1 MSSVSEKYVHIGNVI
16 RNAVIF
22 DFKKSRGEA
31 VTTENLIQ
39 TVDELFQLLDERQ
52 IDYLLV
58 GGIAVLQYTEGRNT
72 QDIDLIMAVSSLA
85 KIPEIEVIEKNF
97 DFIRGRFK
105 ALQIDLLLTT
115 NPLFDRVMTDYAT
128 RQKFIERS
136 IPCATVEGLL
146 LLKLYALSSLY
157 RQGNFARV
165 GIYENDVAT
174 LMQLY
179 RPDIDPLLDELK
191 KHLNET
197 DFAAV
202 NEITDEIQ
210 QRITRFQRRSDQ
222 PDR

>member
-1 MSSVSEKYVHIGNVI
+1 MESVSEKYVHIGNVI
-16 RNAVIF
+16 RNAVVF

-31 VTTENLIQ
+31 VTDDNLIQ
-39 TVDELFQLLDERQ
+39 TVDELFKLLDERR

-85 KIPEIEVIEKNF
+85 KIPEIEVIERNP

-105 ALQIDLLLTT
+105 SLQIDLLLTT

-128 RQKFIERS
+128 KQNFIESS
-136 IPCATVEGLL
+136 IRFATVDGLL
-146 LLKLYALSSLY
+146 LLKLYALPSLY
-157 RQGNFARV
+157 RQGSFARV

-179 RPDIDPLLDELK
+179 RPDIVPLLGELK
-191 KHLNET
+191 KYLDDT
-197 DFAAV
+197 DFEAV
-202 NEITDEIQ
+202 NEIADEIQ
-210 QRITRFQRRSDQ
+210 QRITRFQQRSDRT
-222 PDR
+222 DR

>member
-1 MSSVSEKYVHIGNVI
+1 MSTVSEKYVHIGNVI
-16 RNAVIF
+16 RNAVVF

-31 VTTENLIQ
+31 VTNDNLIQ
-39 TVDELFQLLDERQ
+39 TVDELFKLLDERQ

-72 QDIDLIMAVSSLA
+72 QDIDLIMAVSSLTR
-85 KIPEIEVIEKNF
+85 IPEIEVIERNP

-115 NPLFDRVMTDYAT
+115 NPLFDRVMTGYAT
-128 RQKFIERS
+128 NQNFIESS
-136 IPCATVEGLL
+136 IRCATVEGLL
-146 LLKLYALSSLY
+146 LLKLNALPSLY
-157 RQGNFARV
+157 RQGSFARV

-191 KHLNET
+191 KHLIDT
-197 DFAAV
+197 DFASVSETA
-202 NEITDEIQ
+202 DEIR
-210 QRITRFQRRSDQ
+210 QRITRFEQRSDR
-222 PDR
+222 PGR

>member
-1 MSSVSEKYVHIGNVI
+1 MESVSEKSVHIGNVI
-16 RNAVIF
+16 RNAVVF

-31 VTTENLIQ
+31 VTDDNLIQ
-39 TVDELFQLLDERQ
+39 TVDELFKLLDERR

-85 KIPEIEVIEKNF
+85 KIPEIEVVERNP

-105 ALQIDLLLTT
+105 SLQIDLLLTT

-128 RQKFIERS
+128 KQNFIESS
-136 IPCATVEGLL
+136 IRCATVDGLL
-146 LLKLYALSSLY
+146 LLKLYALPSLY
-157 RQGNFARV
+157 RQGSFARV

-179 RPDIDPLLDELK
+179 RPDIVPLLGELK
-191 KHLNET
+191 KYLDDT
-197 DFAAV
+197 DFEAV
-202 NEITDEIQ
+202 NEIADEIQ
-210 QRITRFQRRSDQ
+210 QRITRFQQRSD
-222 PDR
+222 RTER